1 MRASRVLGGAGS
13 ISGIAQPLVA
23 AIMFEFD
30 GLAYAVLTL
39 SCLALLYSLSG

>member
-1 MRASRVLGGAGS
+1 
-13 ISGIAQPLVA
+13 
-23 AIMFEFD
+23 MFEFD

>member
-1 MRASRVLGGAGS
+1 MRASFVLGGAGT
-13 ISGIAQPLVA
+13 SGIAQPLVA

>member
-1 MRASRVLGGAGS
+1 MRASLVLDGAGT

-30 GLAYAVLTL
+30 VLAYAVLTL
-39 SCLALLYSLSG
+39 FCLALLYSLSG

>member
-1 MRASRVLGGAGS
+1 MRASLVPGGAGT

-23 AIMFEFD
+23 AIMLEFD
-30 GLAYAVLTL
+30 ALAYAVLML

>member
-1 MRASRVLGGAGS
+1 
-13 ISGIAQPLVA
+13 VA

>member
-1 MRASRVLGGAGS
+1 
-13 ISGIAQPLVA
+13 VA

-30 GLAYAVLTL
+30 GLAYAVLTF